1 MALLEV
7 AYDELQLHSG
17 MLFPPAA
24 APGDDVTAEA
34 WPEIGD
40 WLLLA
45 GRMRAERVFFV
56 NGDPVVV
63 FAESD
68 EANVAA
74 LYRSAWSMARPRLL
88 FLAVGGELRVYG
100 LDTPPRRLPRPP
112 IGPLAVVE
120 HAADVRRVLA
130 DYRRDRLESG
140 TAFKETKIGRRA
152 DDQLLADV
160 RVATAELRDAGL
172 SLAGAHSLLE
182 RAILIRYLEDRGALT
197 ADYFLSIADARA
209 EWRAALEAPTAVPE
223 FGPVSTFLRCLSDRE
238 LTFAVLDRLAVDF
251 NGDLFGVDRSDDEPI
266 GGEHLQLLGRMLGG
280 DLAAGLQHRLF
291 LWAYDFSVVP
301 TGLISTMYE
310 LFHHTEELN
319 GSRDT
324 HYTSAELVELVLADV
339 LDEHALAGGA
349 VVCDPACGSGAFL
362 VEAYRRMIRF
372 EMRVQRRRPD
382 AALLRRMLLT
392 RIRGIDIDGSAVRLA
407 AFGLYLALLNHL
419 EPKDIRSVLPLP
431 RLIRDDCDDGDRPL
445 MVGDAFPDPDDAN
458 ASVFEERVDVV
469 VGNPPWSEPPAGG
482 PARAER
488 WAEHYGLPVANRSPS
503 ALFCWRALDLLDE
516 QGSASLLINSG
527 ILRNRRDEGFRRR
540 FLKVAKIEH
549 VIDFAAARTHFFT
562 NAKAPFAL
570 LRFSRAD
577 RNHEISD
584 GSHRVLIEKAVPAP
598 QRALRGSLAYL
609 RLERRL
615 AHQEAVRDRP
625 YLWKTYLA
633 GGPRDQALLAR
644 LELERRLVDVIHEPM
659 QFGFQK
665 GPKRPSEALRSVA
678 VLSRFVSW
686 GPIDPAWLK
695 AVPVS
700 IKYEPNSQLI
710 YGTRILLRT
719 GVSEAFGPHVR
730 LVDEPY
736 AFRHDVLGIPLAG
749 VEDWQTKVLLG
760 TLLSSLGRYWTYM
773 QSPAWGYWYDVVSK
787 EAVQTLPVR
796 LGDPTHPAVEV
807 IRQAV
812 DGLPAA
818 MSPPARPTLWTTDD
832 ERKDVRELLAAI
844 DGAVYDLFE
853 LTEGERSVV
862 DDFWLAQRR
871 EGRAAV
877 PEPPVR
883 AGLAEDVSGR
893 DDLMSRYLQTFLA
906 AWNAH
911 LGADGHLDWAVAR
924 DPGSSIVAAV
934 FHTRAAND
942 DGRPQPLPDAPWRKS
957 LGRLS
962 DHLDP
967 IRASRVVARGVVRA
981 VTDTAIVVVKRDECA
996 LWTPSAAR
1004 DDVDATLLQAMAMVP
1019 A

>member
-1 MALLEV
+1 MGLLEV
-7 AYDELQLHSG
+7 AYHELELESG
-17 MLFPPAA
+17 MLFTPAT
-24 APGDDVTAEA
+24 APGSDVAAEA
-34 WPEIGD
+34 WPELGD

-45 GRMRAERVFFV
+45 DRMHAKRVFFV

-74 LYRSAWSMARPRLL
+74 LYRRAWSMARPRLL
-88 FLAVGGELRVYG
+88 FVAVGAELRLYG
-100 LDTPPRRLPRPP
+100 LDTPPRPVPRPP
-112 IGPLAVVE
+112 VRPLAVVE

-130 DYRRDRLESG
+130 DYGRDRLESG
-140 TAFKETKIGRRA
+140 TAFEAAKIGRRA

-160 RVATAELRDAGL
+160 RVATAQLREAGL
-172 SLAGAHSLLE
+172 SLAEAHSLLE

-197 ADYFLSIADARA
+197 ADYFLGIADARA
-209 EWRAALEAPTAVPE
+209 DWRAALEPPTAVPE

-251 NGDLFGVDRSDDEPI
+251 NGDLFGVDRSDDERI
-266 GGEHLQLLGRMLGG
+266 SAEHLRLLGRMLGR
-280 DLAAGLQHRLF
+280 DVDAGQQQQLF

-310 LFHHTEELN
+310 LFHHSQEL
-319 GSRDT
+319 GGTSDT

-339 LDEHALAGGA
+339 LDEHALARGV

-372 EMRVQRRRPD
+372 EMSVQRRPPD
-382 AALLRRMLLT
+382 AALLRRLLLT
-392 RIRGIDIDGSAVRLA
+392 RIRGIDIDDSAVRLA

-419 EPKDIRSVLPLP
+419 EPKDIRSTLPLP
-431 RLIRDDCDDGDRPL
+431 RLVRDGGDDAERPL
-445 MVGDAFPDPDDAN
+445 TVGDVFPDPDDAD
-458 ASVFEERVDVV
+458 APVFDERVDIVI
-469 VGNPPWSEPPAGG
+469 GNPPWSEPPAGG
-482 PARAER
+482 PSRAER
-488 WAEHYGLPVANRSPS
+488 WADKRELPVANRSPS
-503 ALFCWRALDLLDE
+503 ALFCWRALDLLNE
-516 QGSASLLINSG
+516 EGSASLLINSG
-527 ILRNRRDEGFRRR
+527 ILRNRRDKAFRSR
-540 FLKVAKIEH
+540 FLDAAEIEH

-570 LRFSRAD
+570 LRFSRAA
-577 RNHEISD
+577 RNRETSH

-609 RLERRL
+609 RLDRRL
-615 AHQEAVRDRP
+615 AHQDAIRDRP

-644 LELERRLVDVIHEPM
+644 LELERRLVEVIHEPM

-665 GPKRPSEALRSVA
+665 GPETPSQALRSVP
-678 VLSRFVSW
+678 VLSKFVSW
-686 GPIDPAWLK
+686 GPIDSTWLNP
-695 AVPVS
+695 VPSS
-700 IKYEPNSQLI
+700 IKYEPDSPLV

-719 GVSEAFGPHVR
+719 GVREAFGAHAR

-736 AFRHDVLGIPLAG
+736 AFRHDVLGIPLSG
-749 VEDWQTKVLLG
+749 LEDSQSKLLLG
-760 TLLSSLGRYWTYM
+760 TLLSSLGRYWMYM
-773 QSPAWGYWYDVVSK
+773 QSPSWGYWYDVVSK
-787 EAVQTLPVR
+787 EAVETLPVR
-796 LGDPTHPAVEV
+796 LGDLTNPAVEV
-807 IRQAV
+807 IVRAV
-812 DGLPAA
+812 SGLPHA
-818 MSPPARPTLWTTDD
+818 MAPPARPTLWTRDN
-832 ERKDVRELLAAI
+832 ERNDARELLTAI

-853 LTEGERSVV
+853 LTEDERSGIE
-862 DDFWLAQRR
+862 DFWLAQRR

-877 PEPPVR
+877 PEQALR
-883 AGLAEDVSGR
+883 AGLAADLSGR
-893 DDLMSRYLQTFLA
+893 HDPMSRYLHTFLA

-911 LGADGHLDWAVAR
+911 LAADGHLDWAVAR

-934 FHTRAAND
+934 FHTRAPSDNC
-942 DGRPQPLPDAPWRKS
+942 RPQPLPDAPWQQA

-967 IRASRVVARGVVRA
+967 VRASRIVARGVVRA
-981 VTDTAIVVVKRDECA
+981 VTDTAIVIVKRDERA
-996 LWTPSAAR
+996 LWTPSTAR
-1004 DDVDATLLQAMAMVP
+1004 DDVDATLLQAIAMVP